1 MRHLILADNQAITR
15 LGVKYLALEAGR
27 ELSSIK
33 EAVGLQELSMMLS
46 SYPDSVVIIDY
57 TLFDCTAD
65 QLWILKER
73 FPQSVFVLFSD
84 ALSESFIRR
93 MVLGSIQF
101 SLLFK
106 DSDVHE
112 VAACLDEAEQ
122 GRPYICM
129 KAKSWLYEKERD
141 AVSDMPQLTMTEK
154 EVLRSLTLGKTTKEI
169 AAERFLS
176 VYTVMTHRKNI
187 FRKLN
192 VNNAQEAIR
201 YALRA
206 GIVNVAEYCI

>member
-73 FPQSVFVLFSD
+73 FSQSVFVLFSD

-122 GRPYICM
+122 GRQYICM
-129 KAKSWLYEKERD
+129 KAKSRLYEKERN

-154 EVLRSLTLGKTTKEI
+154 EVLRSLALGKTTKEI

>member
-1 MRHLILADNQAITR
+1 MR
-15 LGVKYLALEAGR
+15 
-27 ELSSIK
+27 
-33 EAVGLQELSMMLS
+33 
-46 SYPDSVVIIDY
+46 
-57 TLFDCTAD
+57 
-65 QLWILKER
+65 
-73 FPQSVFVLFSD
+73 
-84 ALSESFIRR
+84 ALSG
-93 MVLGSIQF
+93 VLGSIQF

-112 VAACLDEAEQ
+112 VTACLDEAEQ
-122 GRPYICM
+122 GRQYICM

-154 EVLRSLTLGKTTKEI
+154 EVLRSLALGKTTKEI

>member
-112 VAACLDEAEQ
+112 VTACLDEAEQ
-122 GRPYICM
+122 GRQYICM
-129 KAKSWLYEKERD
+129 KAKGWLYEKERD

-154 EVLRSLTLGKTTKEI
+154 EVLRSLALGKTTKEI

>member
-1 MRHLILADNQAITR
+1 MADNQAITR

-33 EAVGLQELSMMLS
+33 KAVGLQELSMMLS

-57 TLFDCTAD
+57 ALFDCTAD

-73 FPQSVFVLFSD
+73 FSQSVFVLFSD

-112 VAACLDEAEQ
+112 VTACLDEAEQ
-122 GRPYICM
+122 GWQYICM

-154 EVLRSLTLGKTTKEI
+154 EVLRSLALGKTTKEI

>member
-1 MRHLILADNQAITR
+1 
-15 LGVKYLALEAGR
+15 
-27 ELSSIK
+27 
-33 EAVGLQELSMMLS
+33 
-46 SYPDSVVIIDY
+46 
-57 TLFDCTAD
+57 
-65 QLWILKER
+65 
-73 FPQSVFVLFSD
+73 
-84 ALSESFIRR
+84 

-122 GRPYICM
+122 GRQYICM

>member
-65 QLWILKER
+65 QLWMLKER

-112 VAACLDEAEQ
+112 VTACLDEAEQ
-122 GRPYICM
+122 GRQYICM
-129 KAKSWLYEKERD
+129 KAKGWLYEKERD

-154 EVLRSLTLGKTTKEI
+154 EVLRSLALGKTTKEI

>member
-1 MRHLILADNQAITR
+1 MADNQAITR

-112 VAACLDEAEQ
+112 VTACLDEAEQ
-122 GRPYICM
+122 GRQYICM
-129 KAKSWLYEKERD
+129 KAKSWLYEKERN

-154 EVLRSLTLGKTTKEI
+154 EVLRSLALGKTTKEI

-192 VNNAQEAIR
+192 VNNAQEV
-201 YALRA
+201 L
-206 GIVNVAEYCI
+206 E

>member
-122 GRPYICM
+122 GRRYICM

>member
-27 ELSSIK
+27 ELSLIK

-73 FPQSVFVLFSD
+73 FSQSVFVLFSD

-106 DSDVHE
+106 DSDVYE
-112 VAACLDEAEQ
+112 VTTCLDEAEQ
-122 GRPYICM
+122 GRQYICM
-129 KAKSWLYEKERD
+129 KAKSWLYEKERN
-141 AVSDMPQLTMTEK
+141 AVSDIPQLTMTEK
-154 EVLRSLTLGKTTKEI
+154 EVLRSLALGKTTKEI

>member
-1 MRHLILADNQAITR
+1 MADNQAITR

-73 FPQSVFVLFSD
+73 FSQSVFVLFSD
-84 ALSESFIRR
+84 ALSESFIRADG
-93 MVLGSIQF
+93 LWEAFSF

-112 VAACLDEAEQ
+112 VLLAWM
-122 GRPYICM
+122 R
-129 KAKSWLYEKERD
+129 
-141 AVSDMPQLTMTEK
+141 
-154 EVLRSLTLGKTTKEI
+154 
-169 AAERFLS
+169 LS
-176 VYTVMTHRKNI
+176 KGGSI
-187 FRKLN
+187 F
-192 VNNAQEAIR
+192 V
-201 YALRA
+201 
-206 GIVNVAEYCI
+206 

>member
-1 MRHLILADNQAITR
+1 MADNQAITR

-73 FPQSVFVLFSD
+73 FSQSVFVLFSD

-112 VAACLDEAEQ
+112 VTACL
-122 GRPYICM
+122 
-129 KAKSWLYEKERD
+129 D

-154 EVLRSLTLGKTTKEI
+154 EVLRSLALGKTTKEI

>member
-27 ELSSIK
+27 KLSSIK

-46 SYPDSVVIIDY
+46 SYPDSVVIVDY

-73 FPQSVFVLFSD
+73 FSQSVFVLFSD

-122 GRPYICM
+122 GRQYICM
-129 KAKSWLYEKERD
+129 KAKSCLYEKERD
-141 AVSDMPQLTMTEK
+141 AVSDIPQLTMTEK
-154 EVLRSLTLGKTTKEI
+154 EVLRSLALGKTTKEI

>member
-33 EAVGLQELSMMLS
+33 EAVGLQELSMVLS
-46 SYPDSVVIIDY
+46 SYPDSVVVIDY

-112 VAACLDEAEQ
+112 VTACLDEAEQ
-122 GRPYICM
+122 GRQYICM
-129 KAKSWLYEKERD
+129 KAKSWLYEKERN
-141 AVSDMPQLTMTEK
+141 AVSDIPQLTMTEK
-154 EVLRSLTLGKTTKEI
+154 EVLRSLALGKTTKEI

>member
-122 GRPYICM
+122 GQQYICM
-129 KAKSWLYEKERD
+129 KAKSWLYEKERN

-154 EVLRSLTLGKTTKEI
+154 EVLRSLALGKTTKEI

>member
-122 GRPYICM
+122 GRQYICM
-129 KAKSWLYEKERD
+129 KAKSLLYEKERD

>member
-101 SLLFK
+101 SLL
-106 DSDVHE
+106 HE

-122 GRPYICM
+122 GRQYICM

-154 EVLRSLTLGKTTKEI
+154 EVLRSLALGKTTKEI

>member
-112 VAACLDEAEQ
+112 VTACLDETEQ
-122 GRPYICM
+122 GRQYICM
-129 KAKSWLYEKERD
+129 KAKGWLYEKERD

-154 EVLRSLTLGKTTKEI
+154 EVLRSLALGKTTKEI

>member
-112 VAACLDEAEQ
+112 VAA
-122 GRPYICM
+122 
-129 KAKSWLYEKERD
+129 
-141 AVSDMPQLTMTEK
+141 
-154 EVLRSLTLGKTTKEI
+154 
-169 AAERFLS
+169 
-176 VYTVMTHRKNI
+176 
-187 FRKLN
+187 
-192 VNNAQEAIR
+192 
-201 YALRA
+201 
-206 GIVNVAEYCI
+206 

>member
-1 MRHLILADNQAITR
+1 MADNQAITR

-65 QLWILKER
+65 QLWILKEC
-73 FPQSVFVLFSD
+73 FSQSVFILFSD

-112 VAACLDEAEQ
+112 VAACLNEAEQ
-122 GRPYICM
+122 GRQYICM
-129 KAKSWLYEKERD
+129 KAKSWLYEKERN
-141 AVSDMPQLTMTEK
+141 AVSDIPQLTMTEK
-154 EVLRSLTLGKTTKEI
+154 EVLRSLALGKTTKEI

>member
-73 FPQSVFVLFSD
+73 FSQSVFVLFSD

-112 VAACLDEAEQ
+112 VTACLDEAEQ
-122 GRPYICM
+122 GRQYICT

-154 EVLRSLTLGKTTKEI
+154 EVLRSLALGKTTKEI

>member
-1 MRHLILADNQAITR
+1 MADNQAITR

-93 MVLGSIQF
+93 MVLGGIKF

-122 GRPYICM
+122 GRQYICM
-129 KAKSWLYEKERD
+129 KAKSWFYEKERD

>member
-1 MRHLILADNQAITR
+1 MADNQAITR

-112 VAACLDEAEQ
+112 VTACLDEVEQ
-122 GRPYICM
+122 GRQYICM

-154 EVLRSLTLGKTTKEI
+154 EVLRSLALGKTTKEI

-201 YALRA
+201 YALRT

>member
-1 MRHLILADNQAITR
+1 MADNQAITR

-112 VAACLDEAEQ
+112 VTACLDEAEQ
-122 GRPYICM
+122 GRRYICM

-154 EVLRSLTLGKTTKEI
+154 EVLRSLALGKTTKEI

>member
-15 LGVKYLALEAGR
+15 FGVKYLVLEAGR
-27 ELSSIK
+27 KLSLIK

-46 SYPDSVVIIDY
+46 SYPDSVVVIDY

-106 DSDVHE
+106 DSEVHE
-112 VAACLDEAEQ
+112 ITACLDEAEQ
-122 GRPYICM
+122 GRQYICM
-129 KAKSWLYEKERD
+129 KAKGWLYEKERNT
-141 AVSDMPQLTMTEK
+141 VSDIPQLTMTEK
-154 EVLRSLTLGKTTKEI
+154 EVLRSLALGKTTKEI

>member
-1 MRHLILADNQAITR
+1 MADNQAITR

-73 FPQSVFVLFSD
+73 FSQSVFVLFSD

-112 VAACLDEAEQ
+112 VTACLDEAEQ
-122 GRPYICM
+122 GRQYICM

-154 EVLRSLTLGKTTKEI
+154 EVLRSLALGKTTKEI
-169 AAERFLS
+169 AAERFFKCLYS
-176 VYTVMTHRKNI
+176 NDASQNI

>member
-46 SYPDSVVIIDY
+46 FYPDSVVIIDY

-112 VAACLDEAEQ
+112 VTACLDEAEQ
-122 GRPYICM
+122 GRQYICM
-129 KAKSWLYEKERD
+129 KAKGWLYEKERD

-154 EVLRSLTLGKTTKEI
+154 EVLRSLALGKTTKEI

>member
-57 TLFDCTAD
+57 TLFVCTAD

-122 GRPYICM
+122 GRQYICM

>member
-112 VAACLDEAEQ
+112 VAACLDEVEQ
-122 GRPYICM
+122 GRQYICM

-154 EVLRSLTLGKTTKEI
+154 EVLRSLALGKTTKEI

>member
-93 MVLGSIQF
+93 MVLGGIQF

-112 VAACLDEAEQ
+112 AAACLDEAEQ
-122 GRPYICM
+122 GRQYICM
-129 KAKSWLYEKERD
+129 KAKSWLCEKERD

>member
-93 MVLGSIQF
+93 MVLGGIQF

-112 VAACLDEAEQ
+112 AAACLDEAEQ
-122 GRPYICM
+122 GWQYICM

>member
-15 LGVKYLALEAGR
+15 FGVKYLVLEAGR
-27 ELSSIK
+27 KLSLIK

-46 SYPDSVVIIDY
+46 SYPDSVVVIDY

-106 DSDVHE
+106 DSEVHE
-112 VAACLDEAEQ
+112 ITACLDEAEQ
-122 GRPYICM
+122 GRQYICM
-129 KAKSWLYEKERD
+129 KAKGWLYEKERNT
-141 AVSDMPQLTMTEK
+141 VSDIPQLTITEK
-154 EVLRSLTLGKTTKEI
+154 EVLRSLALGKTTKEI

>member
-33 EAVGLQELSMMLS
+33 KAVGLQELSMMLS

-57 TLFDCTAD
+57 ALFDCTAD

-73 FPQSVFVLFSD
+73 FSQSVFVLFSD

-112 VAACLDEAEQ
+112 VTACLDEAEQ
-122 GRPYICM
+122 GWQYICM

-154 EVLRSLTLGKTTKEI
+154 EVLRSLALGKTTKEI

>member
-112 VAACLDEAEQ
+112 VTVCLDEAEQ
-122 GRPYICM
+122 GRQYICM

-154 EVLRSLTLGKTTKEI
+154 EVLRSLALGKTTKEI

>member
-1 MRHLILADNQAITR
+1 M
-15 LGVKYLALEAGR
+15 
-27 ELSSIK
+27 
-33 EAVGLQELSMMLS
+33 
-46 SYPDSVVIIDY
+46 
-57 TLFDCTAD
+57 
-65 QLWILKER
+65 
-73 FPQSVFVLFSD
+73 
-84 ALSESFIRR
+84 
-93 MVLGSIQF
+93 
-101 SLLFK
+101 
-106 DSDVHE
+106 HE
-112 VAACLDEAEQ
+112 VAACLDEDEQ
-122 GRPYICM
+122 GRQYICM